1 MGSLVRAIFSTV
13 ILLAALSGCRHQNP
27 DETISDGGV
36 PIDLFDPNAD
46 IAQMACVSQS
56 QEVSTLGADILF
68 VLDTSYS
75 MDFNFKWIAVS
86 QAMDLFVTDPR
97 FTGLGVGIQYFPL
110 RETCDVPSYA
120 TPTVPIAV
128 LPGAGQALTMSIDGR
143 RMSGGTPTVPAME
156 GVLQYAT
163 ARAAAMP
170 DRKQV
175 ILLATDGI
183 PDDSCPIEAPDAG
196 LPNSIDS
203 VVQLVKA
210 AATATPPVTT
220 FVVGVGAE
228 LTALDAIAAAG
239 GGAPKAF
246 LVDTGQDL
254 EFTFSQALDQ
264 IRKQA
269 FDCEFPIPTP
279 APGLMIDYTKVNVSF
294 VTMTMEPF
302 VYVVNQAGCAKN
314 PSDGWY
320 YDDPNKP
327 TKVVLCSETCDR
339 IRMSSAGKVEV
350 TFGCDT
356 VVP

>member
-1 MGSLVRAIFSTV
+1 MRAIFSTV
-13 ILLAALSGCRHQNP
+13 ILLAVVAGCRHQNP
-27 DETISDGGV
+27 DEVIPDGSV
-36 PIDLFDPNAD
+36 LPDLYDPNAD
-46 IAQMACVSQS
+46 MAQMACVSQS
-56 QEVSTLGADILF
+56 EEVSTLGADILF

-120 TPTVPIAV
+120 SPTVPIAV
-128 LPGAGQALTMSIDGR
+128 LPGASQALTMSIDGR
-143 RMSGGTPTVPAME
+143 RMSGGTPTVPAMQ
-156 GVLQYAT
+156 GALQYAT

-183 PDDSCPIEAPDAG
+183 PDDSCPVEADAG

-203 VVQLVKA
+203 VVQMVKA
-210 AATATPPVTT
+210 AATASPPVTT
-220 FVVGVGAE
+220 FVVGVGTE

-239 GGAPKAF
+239 GGTPKAF

-254 EFTFSQALDQ
+254 EYTFSQALDQ

-269 FDCEFPIPTP
+269 FDCEFQIPMP
-279 APGLMIDYTKVNVSF
+279 AQGLMIDYTKVNVSF

-314 PSDGWY
+314 PTNGWY
-320 YDDPNKP
+320 YDDAMKP
-327 TKVVLCSETCDR
+327 TKVVLCDQTCDR
-339 IRMSSAGKVEV
+339 IRMSSTGKVEV

-356 VVP
+356 IVP